1 MKYKIRV
8 GRYTAA
14 LLLIITGVLLLLDE
28 WRGTDYV
35 FMLQRWWPLLFI
47 LLGIE
52 YLVRYTGSRLLG
64 RRAEFR
70 FRPDIKGILLAVA
83 VTASVFVISEQ
94 EHFLHLWNR
103 VSLNLTAAGVD
114 YSEAEGYRF
123 QKPDLTIPVDLDTER
138 IIVDQLNGDI
148 FITRENVDE
157 IEVQAQVWVDR
168 EQSGI
173 AEAIAEQSTI
183 EISEGKTITI
193 RSKGKAYGESG
204 KRQPRMN
211 LKIAVPDD
219 RRFNF
224 EVRTMN
230 GAISLNRVEAIEN
243 ISLESGNG
251 PITMDRIYG
260 NVTGK
265 TLNGEITARGV
276 IGNIKMSTNRGN
288 VLAVDVTG
296 ETDLTTQVG
305 NMTVK
310 RTTDNIRV
318 QTRNGNI
325 LISGAESQLNA
336 ESLNGAVAVRSS
348 RIGGDWNVYSAVGEM
363 NLHIPLEGDYKLE
376 GTISYGRILT
386 TLPNLLIEQKTIT
399 GEAGSAEHTIRI
411 EGNSNLNIYRS
422 YPEQEE
428 RRNPGDWTP
437 LPD

>member
-1 MKYKIRV
+1 MKHKIRV

-14 LLLIITGVLLLLDE
+14 LLLICSGVLLLLDE
-28 WRGTDYV
+28 WRGTDYILL
-35 FMLQRWWPLLFI
+35 LQRWWPLLFI
-47 LLGIE
+47 LLGVE
-52 YLVRYTGSRLLG
+52 YLVRYALSRVSG
-64 RRAEFR
+64 KRKEFR
-70 FRPDIKGILLAVA
+70 FRPDLKGILLAVSI
-83 VTASVFVISEQ
+83 TASVFVISQQ

-114 YSEAEGYRF
+114 YSEAEDNRF
-123 QKPDLTIPVDLDTER
+123 QKPALDIPVELDTEK
-138 IIVDQLNGDI
+138 IIVDHLNGDI
-148 FITRENVDE
+148 DIVRQNVDE
-157 IEVQAQVWVDR
+157 IRVEAEVWVDH
-168 EQSGI
+168 EQPGL

-183 EISEGKTITI
+183 EVGEGKTITI

-211 LKIAVPDD
+211 LSITVPDD

-224 EVRTMN
+224 EIRTMN
-230 GAISLNRVEAIEN
+230 GAITLNRVEAIEN

-251 PITMDRIYG
+251 PITMDRVYG

-276 IGNIKMSTNRGN
+276 VGNIKMSTNRGN
-288 VLAVDVTG
+288 MMAVDITG

-310 RTTDNIRV
+310 RATDNIRV

-336 ESLNGAVAVRSS
+336 ESLNGGVAIRSPHV
-348 RIGGDWNVYSAVGEM
+348 GGDWNVYSAVGEM

-386 TLPNLLIEQKTIT
+386 TLPNLLIEQKTIS
-399 GEAGSAEHTIRI
+399 GESGTAEHSIRI

-422 YPEQEE
+422 YPDEE
-428 RRNPGDWTP
+428 ESRSNGGLTP

>member
-1 MKYKIRV
+1 MKHKIRV

-14 LLLIITGVLLLLDE
+14 LLLVCTGVLLLLDE
-28 WRGTDYV
+28 WRGTDYI
-35 FMLQRWWPLLFI
+35 FTLQRWWPLLFI
-47 LLGIE
+47 LLGVE
-52 YLVRYTGSRLLG
+52 YLVRYTLSRLLG
-64 RRAEFR
+64 RGKEFR
-70 FRPDIKGILLAVA
+70 FRPDMRGILLAVA
-83 VTASVFVISEQ
+83 VTASVFVISQQ

-114 YSEAEGYRF
+114 YSEAEDNRF
-123 QKPDLTIPVDLDTER
+123 RKPTLEIPVELETEKV
-138 IIVDQLNGDI
+138 IVDHLNGDI
-148 FITRENVDE
+148 SITRQDVDDIKVE
-157 IEVQAQVWVDR
+157 TEVWVDH
-168 EQSGI
+168 EQPGL

-183 EISEGKTITI
+183 EVGEGKTITI

-211 LKIAVPDD
+211 LNIAVPDD

-224 EVRTMN
+224 EIRTMN
-230 GAISLNRVEAIEN
+230 GAITLNRVEAIEN
-243 ISLESGNG
+243 ILLESGNG

-276 IGNIKMSTNRGN
+276 TGNIKMSTNRGN
-288 VLAVDVTG
+288 MLAVDITG

-310 RTTDNIRV
+310 RTTDLIRA

-325 LISGAESQLNA
+325 LISGAESQLSA
-336 ESLNGAVAVRSS
+336 ESLNGGVAIRSS
-348 RIGGDWNVYSAVGEM
+348 RIGGDWNIYSAVGEM

-386 TLPNLLIEQKTIT
+386 TLPNLLIEQKTISGESGT
-399 GEAGSAEHTIRI
+399 GEHSIRI

-422 YPEQEE
+422 YPEREE
-428 RRNPGDWTP
+428 GRNSGGWTP

>member
-14 LLLIITGVLLLLDE
+14 VLLIITGVLLLLDE
-28 WRGTDYV
+28 WKGTDYI
-35 FMLQRWWPLLFI
+35 FTLQRWWPLLFI
-47 LLGIE
+47 LLGFE
-52 YLVRYTGSRLLG
+52 YLVRYMVSRLRG
-64 RRAEFR
+64 GQREFR

-114 YSEAEGYRF
+114 YSEAEDNRF
-123 QKPDLTIPVDLDTER
+123 QKPDVMIPADLDTER
-138 IIVDQLNGDI
+138 IIVDQLNGDVS
-148 FITRENVDE
+148 ITRENVDD
-157 IEVQAQVWVDR
+157 IEVKAQVWVDG
-168 EQSGI
+168 EQPGI

-183 EISEGKTITI
+183 EINEGKTITI
-193 RSKGKAYGESG
+193 RSQGKAYGESG
-204 KRQPRMN
+204 KRQPRIN
-211 LKIAVPDD
+211 LNITVPDD
-219 RRFNF
+219 RRFDF

-230 GAISLNRVEAIEN
+230 GAITLKRVEAIEN
-243 ISLESGNG
+243 VVLESGNG

-276 IGNIKMSTNRGN
+276 IGSIKMSTNRGN
-288 VLAVDVTG
+288 VLAVDIVG

-325 LISGAESQLNA
+325 LISGAESKLDA
-336 ESLNGAVAVRSS
+336 ESLNGTVAIRSS
-348 RIGGDWNVYSAVGEM
+348 RIGGDWDVYSAVGEM

-386 TLPNLLIEQKTIT
+386 TLPHLLIEQKTIS
-399 GEAGSAEHTIRI
+399 GEVGTAVHTIRI

-428 RRNPGDWTP
+428 NRKSGDWTP